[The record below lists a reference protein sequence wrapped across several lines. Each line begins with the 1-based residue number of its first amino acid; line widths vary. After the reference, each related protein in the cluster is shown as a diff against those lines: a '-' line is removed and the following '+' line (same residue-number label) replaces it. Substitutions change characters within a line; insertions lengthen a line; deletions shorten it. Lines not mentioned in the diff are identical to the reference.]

1 MHALGADGAL
11 LGSCTQARC
20 PSLESRNWACVP
32 GPTPALAVLVQFQ
45 PKRNSCSTALRR
57 GNAGPHGHPLI
68 SVDKDTGSLTPR
80 SAAGGAL
87 AESCP
92 LTEAPRLLTLHAS
105 PKKRPTQRGCPP
117 QGGSG
122 SRQRTW
128 SLVSCHAAPKLG
140 CSSKELASSP
150 PPPSAS
156 PPCLLSGRKHRVCSR
171 HRRRL

>member
-1 MHALGADGAL
+1 MRWALTALCWVRVPRHAV
-11 LGSCTQARC
+11 

-80 SAAGGAL
+80 SAAGGAP

-105 PKKRPTQRGCPP
+105 PKRRPTQRGCPP
-117 QGGSG
+117 RGGSG

-156 PPCLLSGRKHRVCSR
+156 PPCLLSGRKHRVCS
-171 HRRRL
+171 